1 MKLSSKPSIFGNFR
15 LPSGLGLVWD
25 AIVDFHTHTPFT
37 MRCTHR
43 PPLAAAKLRSEI
55 AAVETVETPSEV
67 SSTTDVT
74 RDSLGTTQEKG
85 KDEGNDDSP
94 HKSSTLRNLRVTRF
108 SQAKLETRMLNVE
121 C

>member
-1 MKLSSKPSIFGNFR
+1 M
-15 LPSGLGLVWD
+15 PSGLGLVWD
-25 AIVDFHTHTPFT
+25 AIVDFHTHLSQ
-37 MRCTHR
+37 C
-43 PPLAAAKLRSEI
+43 AAPTAGCSQEEPSYAKLRSEI
-55 AAVETVETPSEV
+55 AAVETPSEV

>member
-1 MKLSSKPSIFGNFR
+1 MCETFVKTVHIWEFQM
-15 LPSGLGLVWD
+15 PSGLGLVWD
-25 AIVDFHTHTPFT
+25 AIVDFHTHLSQCAAPT
-37 MRCTHR
+37 
-43 PPLAAAKLRSEI
+43 AAKLRSEI
-55 AAVETVETPSEV
+55 AAVETPSEV